1 MPQQTVW
8 TIEQIKK
15 KLKEIKDRG
24 FIPAIRAHDTGVGH
38 TLEQLLG
45 LNENNLSTPDFGRL
59 ELKTHRRE
67 SSSFITIFTKSPTN
81 LMSNSELLNRY
92 GYSREGNGKIVLHQ
106 TISSDKINK
115 KGFQLLL
122 NEKGQVFEIKK
133 ADSTV
138 AYYDKDEIKN
148 KFFEKIGNGVIL
160 VLVERKKD
168 QENRE
173 EFKYS
178 EAYLLKD
185 INFEEF
191 YKLLFYDIR
200 IGRNPNGSVH
210 DHGSAFRIKKR
221 DLSKIFKIYQKIL

>member
-8 TIEQIKK
+8 TIEQIREE
-15 KLKEIKDRG
+15 LKEIKDRG
-24 FIPAIRAHDTGVGH
+24 FIPAIRTHDTGVGH

-45 LNENNLSTPDFGRL
+45 LNENNFSIPDFGKL
-59 ELKTHRRE
+59 ELKTHRKE
-67 SSSFITIFTKSPTN
+67 SGSFITIFTKSPTN
-81 LMSNSELLNRY
+81 LMSNSELLDRY
-92 GYSREGNGKIVLHQ
+92 GYPREHDGKIVLHQ

-115 KGFQLLL
+115 KGFQLSL
-122 NEKGQVFEIKK
+122 NERGQVFEIKK
-133 ADSTV
+133 DGLNV
-138 AYYDKDEIKN
+138 AYYDKNEIKN
-148 KFFEKIGNGVIL
+148 KFFEKIGDGVIL

-191 YKLLFYDIR
+191 YKLVFYDIR

-210 DHGSAFRIKKR
+210 DHGSAFRIKKQ
-221 DLSKIFKIYQKIL
+221 DLPKIFKIYEKIL